1 MEFLIGLLAFFAGAF
16 YLIIPFVL
24 LSKINGLLERIQDLE
39 NRLKDKGPSTLPET
53 QVEKKKQPI
62 KEEKPILVKETI
74 PEAKKEVSTS
84 KQVTKDPKPSAV
96 VTPTIIKQEPQPIA
110 KKSEA
115 WEKFEKQIANNWTG
129 ILGTII
135 LVMGV
140 GFLGIY
146 AALNMSPFF
155 RFLMVLG
162 IGIGLFVISLLLVKR
177 EFWKQIGYWI
187 RSGSGAVI
195 LFSCIAAVSVPGMKW
210 IESEYY
216 ALILIIAGI
225 SINLGLAWQTS
236 QQKFAS
242 LHIVLSLISLAIL
255 PLSTLI
261 FFLAVGVSA
270 FSVVLSYRTKWEF
283 HLIQTAISFLIL
295 NFLYK
300 GHFSEQLHVLNSPLS
315 RTWGILGTLVVGIPS
330 ILAHYRKVYS
340 SPNLQ
345 RLPFI
350 THLIIWAGIG
360 LGLSVYSTGS
370 KWNPPVLIF
379 VSIGLF
385 FWARTAREKLNIR
398 WLYLTDTLVSLA
410 LASIGIILLTRWEVD
425 LFLINVYVSLLF
437 SIFFVVS
444 AEEKENLLK
453 NIGAVLLHI
462 SWVWY
467 ILLLIIKYSG
477 GVNLGTWPIVITTIV
492 MIILTFLIQFY
503 DEIRNK
509 EVSTASDDVYGIGGE
524 DRISP
529 AGVFSGLLASAI
541 CFQLFDWKH
550 SELYLPAF
558 GVILLAIRQNRNW
571 NGLGVGIFFFVAALH
586 FEVIYR
592 IYSLERC
599 EVLLRDFPTIL
610 FCFLMI
616 PLSKVKMGPGK
627 IRYFSSPGAI
637 LLSLH
642 IVFLAYW
649 TTQSVSP
656 FLPGILWLLLSLV
669 YLETKNFF
677 SEREK
682 VWENTWKSSINS
694 AGPVWQ
700 FFALI
705 FVGLFL
711 GAHVLVHLQSELYV
725 GIFKIRFLIQALA
738 IGVFLYWANSPNPK
752 KETPNYWNSLLP
764 LFWELTAIFITAII
778 ALEIPNTWLPVAWI
792 VWAFFLNQVSLKTS
806 WEISRFR
813 FYSLCFYWYSCIHV
827 AFISSSALTPSEYWA
842 NQEWLGGLIGI
853 VLQISYL
860 VRIQLL
866 PPFQGIEA
874 EGYPGKIRN
883 LSEKLD
889 QRSDYI
895 IFYPLFAAGAFFLFW
910 SFDSSLLTLLWMV
923 EVFIVFLMGLILK
936 KEHFRYVSL
945 VAMIVCLLRLI
956 FWDLSQSSTI
966 TRALVFLGVGGILIL
981 MNTLYGKFGNKEKTD
996 AP

>member
-1 MEFLIGLLAFFAGAF
+1 MYFLIGLFAFFVGIF

-39 NRLKDKGPSTLPET
+39 DRLKERGPSILPET
-53 QVEKKKQPI
+53 QVEKKKPSI

-74 PEAKKEVSTS
+74 PETRKELPSS
-84 KQVTKDPKPSAV
+84 KQVAKTPKPAAV
-96 VTPTIIKQEPQPIA
+96 VPPTIIKQEPQSLT

-146 AALNMSPFF
+146 AALNMSPFL

-162 IGIGLFVISLLLVKR
+162 IGAGLFAASILLVKK
-177 EFWKQIGYWI
+177 EFWVQIGYWI

-210 IESEYY
+210 IESEFY
-216 ALILIIAGI
+216 ALILVICGI
-225 SINLGLAWQTS
+225 LVNLGLAWQTS

-270 FSVVLSYRTKWEF
+270 FSVLLSYRSKWEF

-295 NFLYK
+295 NYLYK
-300 GHFSEQLHVLNSPLS
+300 GHFSEQLHLLSSSQS
-315 RTWGILGTLVVGIPS
+315 RTWGILGTLAVGIPS
-330 ILAHYRKVYS
+330 ILAHYRKIYS
-340 SPNLQ
+340 SGSIQ

-350 THLIIWAGIG
+350 THLIVWAGIG

-370 KWNPPVLIF
+370 KWNPPVLIT

-410 LASIGIILLTRWEVD
+410 LASIGIILLSRWEVD
-425 LFLINVYVSLLF
+425 IFLINVYVSLLF
-437 SIFFVVS
+437 CIFFVVS
-444 AEEKENLLK
+444 SEEKENLLK
-453 NIGAVLLHI
+453 NIGAVLLHL
-462 SWVWY
+462 SWIQY
-467 ILLLIIKYSG
+467 ILLLIIKFFDG
-477 GVNLGTWPIVITTIV
+477 LNLGTWPIVITTIA
-492 MIILTFLIQFY
+492 MILLSLLIQFY
-503 DEIRNK
+503 DEFRNR
-509 EVSTASDDVYGIGGE
+509 ETITASDDIYGIGGD

-529 AGVFSGLLASAI
+529 AGIFSGILASAI
-541 CFQLFDWKH
+541 CFQLIDWRH
-550 SELYLPAF
+550 SELYLPIF
-558 GVILLAIRQNRNW
+558 GILLLVIRQNRNW

-592 IYSLERC
+592 IYSLERW
-599 EVLLRDFPTIL
+599 EVLLRDLPTIL

-616 PLSKVKMGPGK
+616 PLSKVKLGPDKTG
-627 IRYFSSPGAI
+627 YFSSPGAI

-649 TTQSVSP
+649 STQSLSP

-682 VWENTWKSSINS
+682 KWENTWKSSINS
-694 AGPVWQ
+694 AAPVWQ
-700 FFALI
+700 FFALV

-711 GAHVLVHLQSELYV
+711 GAHILVHLQSELYV

-738 IGVFLYWANSPNPK
+738 IGAFIYWAKSPNPK
-752 KETPNYWNSLLP
+752 KETPNYWSSLLP

-778 ALEIPNTWLPVAWI
+778 ALEIPNTWLPVAWV
-792 VWAFFLNQVSLKTS
+792 VWAFFLDQIGLKTS

-842 NQEWLGGLIGI
+842 NQEWLGGLVGI
-853 VLQISYL
+853 LLQIVYL
-860 VRIQLL
+860 VRFQLL
-866 PPFQGIEA
+866 PAFQGMEK
-874 EGYPGKIRN
+874 EGYPGKISQ

-889 QRSDYI
+889 QRSDSI